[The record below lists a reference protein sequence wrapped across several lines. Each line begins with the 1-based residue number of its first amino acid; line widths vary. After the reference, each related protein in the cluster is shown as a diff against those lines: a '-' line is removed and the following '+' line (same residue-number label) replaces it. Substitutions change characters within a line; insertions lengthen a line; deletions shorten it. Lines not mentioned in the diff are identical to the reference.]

1 MDKEFENVKGSKE
14 EYEEADVE
22 LTFNVEVWMP
32 FRTDDPRVDK
42 MEEDIVN
49 ALLKIGEEL
58 KVAAGIGIEFIG
70 SDTKFGLTPMAKH
83 LMDGD
88 VIMEKIIGKDE

>member
-1 MDKEFENVKGSKE
+1 MDKEFENVKVSKE

-42 MEEDIVN
+42 MEEDIAN
-49 ALLKIGEEL
+49 ALFKIGEEL
-58 KVAAGIGIEFIG
+58 EVTAGIHIEFFG